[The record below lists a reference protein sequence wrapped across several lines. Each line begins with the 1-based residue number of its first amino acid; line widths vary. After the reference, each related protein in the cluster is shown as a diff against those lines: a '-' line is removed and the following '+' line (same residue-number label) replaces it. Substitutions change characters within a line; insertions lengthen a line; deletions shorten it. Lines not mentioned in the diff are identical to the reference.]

1 MIEDGDEVES
11 IGVSVVRDANAV
23 VVIVSGEVDLLTA
36 NELLDALTAQVEK
49 HRGRLIVDLDA
60 VRFLSSS
67 GLSALALADR
77 AAREHCV
84 DLRVVATSR
93 VTLRPLQITRMTE
106 QLAVFGSRADAMA
119 DMSETVPSR
128 RIC

>member
-77 AAREHCV
+77 AAREHSV